1 MIERYLF
8 SIEMK
13 KIKCLFLM
21 LLISTAFIHSQDQ
34 ESKSVQIGVRAGLN
48 ISNLYTNGA
57 TGSDIIPGY
66 NAGFFARVSLNDFIG
81 FQPELSLTTKG
92 AIITYNNLF
101 ANGTANFNLTYLE
114 IPLLCVMNVTPLVNF
129 QLGPYI
135 GYLLDSSVKN
145 KANIRLFDF
154 ERDMNMNNF
163 NRIDVGLV
171 AGVGLDVDNITMGLR
186 YNLGLTKVGKSQS
199 YLGTNYTIPDSK
211 NAVISFYLS
220 VSFI

>member
-1 MIERYLF
+1 MKSYKK
-8 SIEMK
+8 K
-13 KIKCLFLM
+13 KIKYLFLLLLM
-21 LLISTAFIHSQDQ
+21 LISTTFIHSQDQ
-34 ESKSVQIGVRAGLN
+34 KPKSFQVGVRAGLN
-48 ISNLYTNGA
+48 ISNLYTNDA

-66 NAGFFARVSLNDFIG
+66 NAGFFARVPLNNFIS

-101 ANGTANFNLTYLE
+101 VNGTANFNLTYVE
-114 IPLLCVMNVTPLVNF
+114 VPLLCVVNVTPLVNF

-145 KANIRLFDF
+145 KANVRLFDF
-154 ERDMNMNNF
+154 ERDMNMNNY
-163 NRIDVGLV
+163 NRIDAGLV
-171 AGVGLDVDNITMGLR
+171 AGVGLDIDNITIGLR

-199 YLGTNYTIPDSK
+199 FLGASCTIPDSK

>member
-1 MIERYLF
+1 MKSYKK
-8 SIEMK
+8 K
-13 KIKCLFLM
+13 KIKCLFLLLLM
-21 LLISTAFIHSQDQ
+21 LASPICIHCQDQ
-34 ESKSVQIGVRAGLN
+34 KSKSFQVGVRAGLN
-48 ISNLYTNGA
+48 ISNLYTNDA

-66 NAGFFARVSLNDFIG
+66 NAGFFARVPLNDFIG

-145 KANIRLFDF
+145 KANVHLFDF
-154 ERDMNMNNF
+154 ERDMNMNNY
-163 NRIDVGLV
+163 NRIDAGLV
-171 AGVGLDVDNITMGLR
+171 AGVGLDIDNITMGLR

-199 YLGTNYTIPDSK
+199 FLGTSYTIPDSK